1 MAKIYGTD
9 IDLTADYQARPAMA
23 TGLYWL
29 EKRPK
34 PAEKFN
40 GDWKVSI
47 DEKLAKAVRGR
58 FGGGDLTF
66 RRAVEA
72 ALKKALENV

>member
-1 MAKIYGTD
+1 MAKIYGSG
-9 IDLTADYQARPAMA
+9 IDLKSDYQARAAMA
-23 TGLYWL
+23 TGLFWL

-47 DEKLAKAVRGR
+47 DEKLARAVRGR

-66 RRAVEA
+66 RQAVEA
-72 ALKKALENV
+72 ALQKALSDV